1 MKNNTNTRP
10 FTVWLLIILQI
21 LLGLGALGGGGTL
34 MLAPDGRLIQM
45 PVTLLKD
52 TPFTDYLIPGA
63 LLFTFVGLYPMAV
76 AYSLWRRPA
85 WRWPDMLNPFKGIHW
100 AWVGSLAAG
109 VAVTIW
115 ITVQVLLIG
124 YGSFLQPF
132 YLGWGIVIIGVTLLP
147 NARRYYTRQAVTDK

>member
-34 MLAPDGRLIQM
+34 ILAPDGRLMQM
-45 PVTLLKD
+45 PVSLLKD

-63 LLFTFVGLYPMAV
+63 LLFTFVGLYPMAA
-76 AYSLWRRPA
+76 AYSLWKRPV
-85 WRWPDMLNPFKGIHW
+85 WRWPDMLNPFKRIHW
-100 AWVGSLAAG
+100 AWAGSLAAG
-109 VAVTIW
+109 AAVIVW

-147 NARRYYTRQAVTDK
+147 DTRRYYTRQVVTDK

>member
-100 AWVGSLAAG
+100 AWVGSMQF
-109 VAVTIW
+109 AV
-115 ITVQVLLIG
+115 
-124 YGSFLQPF
+124 
-132 YLGWGIVIIGVTLLP
+132 
-147 NARRYYTRQAVTDK
+147 

>member
-10 FTVWLLIILQI
+10 FIVWLLIILQI
-21 LLGLGALGGGGTL
+21 LLGLGALGSGSTL
-34 MLAPDGRLIQM
+34 MLAPDGRMMQM
-45 PVTLLKD
+45 PVSLLKD

-76 AYSLWRRPA
+76 AYSLWRRPV

-100 AWVGSLAAG
+100 AWAGSLAAG
-109 VAVTIW
+109 VAVTVW

-124 YGSFLQPF
+124 YGSILQPF

-147 NARRYYTRQAVTDK
+147 DTRRYYTRQAVTDK